1 MKLKLGNF
9 KNDSGKHLIRSLYS
23 FQIEDVTAA
32 QLEILVQ
39 QQNYLAVFFCK
50 LEMSHHC
57 IV

>member
-50 LEMSHHC
+50 LEMSHH
-57 IV
+57 